1 MGDPVRECHSWKKE
15 VPKTTRRSDGTVPKG
30 RHGFGTF
37 MGLGEGGLANYR
49 WREIPSF
56 CIFDWSVVR
65 FIPSLAAAPTG
76 PPMIHSDSRRALRIC
91 SRSACSSVVVP
102 EFVT

>member
-1 MGDPVRECHSWKKE
+1 MISFENVSREKKE
-15 VPKTTRRSDGTVPKG
+15 VPRVICRLYGTVPKG
-30 RHGFGTF
+30 RRELRGARD
-37 MGLGEGGLANYR
+37 LANYR

-56 CIFDWSVVR
+56 CILDWRVVR

-76 PPMIHSDSRRALRIC
+76 PPMIHSDSRRALRMC

-102 EFVT
+102 EFVA